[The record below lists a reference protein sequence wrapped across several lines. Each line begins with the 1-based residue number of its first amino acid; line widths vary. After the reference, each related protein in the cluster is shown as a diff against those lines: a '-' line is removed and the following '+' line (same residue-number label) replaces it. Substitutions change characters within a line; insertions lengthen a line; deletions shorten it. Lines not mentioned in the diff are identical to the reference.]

1 MWPSWGHNN
10 RAGLEAWPW
19 LEQGGNVEK
28 SDCTDTAS
36 RGWVV
41 CILCQKK
48 KHSTQKLGVF
58 IKLNK
63 KTGLLRTAEQ
73 EGGVCGVQL
82 HQGDRFS
89 QPWQEQALER
99 EQSISIWAGKTM
111 VRHFWHTLQML
122 LPLVLQRKLCH
133 LPLGFTQEE
142 EFARPPWICGSGLPD
157 RAMSVST
164 TNSHSGRDS
173 PDPGPA
179 AGHPG

>member
-1 MWPSWGHNN
+1 
-10 RAGLEAWPW
+10 
-19 LEQGGNVEK
+19 
-28 SDCTDTAS
+28 
-36 RGWVV
+36 
-41 CILCQKK
+41 
-48 KHSTQKLGVF
+48 
-58 IKLNK
+58 
-63 KTGLLRTAEQ
+63 
-73 EGGVCGVQL
+73 
-82 HQGDRFS
+82 
-89 QPWQEQALER
+89 
-99 EQSISIWAGKTM
+99 M

-179 AGHPG
+179 AGHPGWVPPFIFVYYYLIYFCLLLMEVSCNSIDLGFFFTPKFLLYHFNSLKKYFKIFFFFKNGLWLCVSVYQRGAGPRRS